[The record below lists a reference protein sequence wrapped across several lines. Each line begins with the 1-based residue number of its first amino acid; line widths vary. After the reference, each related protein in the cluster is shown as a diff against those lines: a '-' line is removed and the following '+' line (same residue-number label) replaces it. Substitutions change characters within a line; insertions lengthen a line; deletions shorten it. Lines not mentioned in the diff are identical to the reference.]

1 MLGGGGGCTY
11 ASLGAACIFRFPED
25 DDGAPSSPPRYPP
38 APRPLPRSSPRP
50 LAPLPSAALTLR
62 IVKQP
67 KARQAKSQARV
78 NAFVELTERTRDMP
92 KEDLKADFGQ
102 KGMIRQGVGGSVNGG
117 SRGPPNPSEH
127 SLRKKERVKN

>member
-1 MLGGGGGCTY
+1 MHTEV
-11 ASLGAACIFRFPED
+11 ASWDASC
-25 DDGAPSSPPRYPP
+25 PSSDDPWNPDLPTPHPTPPKPANHCPLTPP
-38 APRPLPRSSPRP
+38 AP
-50 LAPLPSAALTLR
+50 LR

-102 KGMIRQGVGGSVNGG
+102 KGMIRQGVGGQG
-117 SRGPPNPSEH
+117 SLETPPIPHNTVCAQ
-127 SLRKKERVKN
+127 RQG